1 MEEKD
6 MLVIIYLVSMI
17 PPVALYFWMKKR
29 LKDDPEYQKTCRKAL
44 IHGLLSIFP
53 VMLCS
58 FLFNLALA
66 FLIKDRNSVLYITLY
81 NFFVLAFSE
90 ETSKMYM
97 MRRVKKESYAW
108 SWMETIIFMT
118 CVGIGFELSES
129 VVYVFGS
136 NAGQMVIRGIT
147 MMHGVFGMIMGYYY
161 GKAEYTGK
169 KIYYVLSLA
178 VPWVL
183 HGMYDLTLKD
193 RISEIN
199 DLLLFMPLIIVA
211 IDVVVLIRM
220 VLFLWKQRN
229 NETYTAA
236 LTGPGE

>member
-1 MEEKD
+1 
-6 MLVIIYLVSMI
+6 
-17 PPVALYFWMKKR
+17 
-29 LKDDPEYQKTCRKAL
+29 
-44 IHGLLSIFP
+44 
-53 VMLCS
+53 
-58 FLFNLALA
+58 
-66 FLIKDRNSVLYITLY
+66 
-81 NFFVLAFSE
+81 
-90 ETSKMYM
+90 
-97 MRRVKKESYAW
+97 
-108 SWMETIIFMT
+108 
-118 CVGIGFELSES
+118 
-129 VVYVFGS
+129 
-136 NAGQMVIRGIT
+136 
-147 MMHGVFGMIMGYYY
+147 MIMGYYY

-236 LTGPGE
+236 ITGPGE